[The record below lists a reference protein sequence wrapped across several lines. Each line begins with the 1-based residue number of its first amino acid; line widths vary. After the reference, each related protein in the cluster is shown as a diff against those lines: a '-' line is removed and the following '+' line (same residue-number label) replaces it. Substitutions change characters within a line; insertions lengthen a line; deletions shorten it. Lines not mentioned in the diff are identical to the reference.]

1 MQAKQHGL
9 RIGVLGTGWGTRISV
24 PALRAEGWHVA
35 ALWSRNA
42 ERAAA
47 QAAELGIPFAT
58 HDASALIHRPD
69 IDAVTI
75 VTPTPTHRDLCLEAL
90 AAGKHVLAEKPMAMN
105 AGEAEEMA
113 AAAESAGVT
122 AMINFEFRFTPQ
134 RLHVQRLVADG
145 YLGSLRHGMVELYWA
160 PPLAEREL
168 NWRSQ
173 AAMGGGVLNEHGSHY
188 IDALHQWL
196 GDVRSVS
203 ARVETFV
210 PQRRGSGSGPPAS
223 RADADDFFTATF
235 GMANGGVVVLTQSWA
250 AAFGLG
256 MRATLAG
263 SGGMLVTTC
272 RETMMFDGEVCGA
285 PAGSDALQ
293 PLSLPADIAPFD
305 EPDWRVG
312 SSRRLLRE
320 FLRGIRDGCSPAP
333 NFADGLRCQRVLD
346 AIRESAGSGG
356 TVVL

>member
-1 MQAKQHGL
+1 MTEQHGL
-9 RIGVLGTGWGTRISV
+9 RIGVLGTGWGTRLSV

-42 ERAAA
+42 ERAEK
-47 QAAELGIPFAT
+47 QAAELEIPFAT
-58 HDASALIHRPD
+58 NDASALINRPD

-75 VTPTPTHRDLCLEAL
+75 VTPTPTHRDICLEAL

-113 AAAESAGVT
+113 AAAESAAVT

-134 RLHVQRLVADG
+134 RLHVKRLLAEG
-145 YLGSLRHGMVELYWA
+145 YLGRLRHGMVELYWA

-196 GDVRSVS
+196 GDIRSVS
-203 ARVETFV
+203 GRVETFV
-210 PQRRGSGSGPPAS
+210 PQRRGSGGE
-223 RADADDFFTATF
+223 ADAEDFFTATF
-235 GMANGGVVVLTQSWA
+235 GMAQGGVVVLTQSWA
-250 AAFGLG
+250 AAFGQG

-263 SGGMLVTTC
+263 SDGMLVTAC
-272 RETMMFDGEVCGA
+272 RETMMFDGEVCGV
-285 PAGSDALQ
+285 PAGGEDLQAL
-293 PLSLPADIAPFD
+293 PLPPDIAPFD

-320 FLRGIRDGCSPAP
+320 FLRGIREGCSPAP

-346 AIRESAGSGG
+346 AVRESARDGS

>member
-1 MQAKQHGL
+1 MTEQHGL

-24 PALRAEGWHVA
+24 PALRAEGWQVA

-42 ERAAA
+42 ERAEK
-47 QAAELGIPFAT
+47 QAAELEIPFAT
-58 HDASALIHRPD
+58 SDAAALVNRPD

-75 VTPTPTHRDLCLEAL
+75 VTPTPTHREICLQAL

-105 AGEAEEMA
+105 AGDAEEMA

-134 RLHVQRLVADG
+134 RLHVQRRLQEG
-145 YLGSLRHGMVELYWA
+145 YVGLLRHGVVELYFA

-168 NWRSQ
+168 NWRSR
-173 AAMGGGVLNEHGSHY
+173 AVMGGGTLNEHGSHY
-188 IDALHQWL
+188 IDALHQWGL
-196 GDVRSVS
+196 VIRSVS
-203 ARVETFV
+203 ACTNTFV
-210 PQRRGSGSGPPAS
+210 PERLASGPGTPED
-223 RADADDFFTATF
+223 ADADDFFTATF
-235 GMANGGVVVLTQSWA
+235 GLENGGVVVLTQSWA
-250 AAFGLG
+250 SGFGLG

-263 SGGMLVTTC
+263 SDGMLVTTC

-285 PAGSDALQ
+285 SAGAIDLK
-293 PLSLPADIAPFD
+293 PLPLPSDIAPFD

-320 FLRGIRDGCSPAP
+320 FLRGIREGCSPAP
-333 NFADGLRCQRVLD
+333 SFADGLRCQRVID
-346 AIRESAGSGG
+346 AIRESARSGRRIA
-356 TVVL
+356 L

>member
-1 MQAKQHGL
+1 MTEQHGL

-42 ERAAA
+42 ERAEK
-47 QAAELGIPFAT
+47 QAAELDISFAT
-58 HDASALIHRPD
+58 HDASALINRPD

-75 VTPTPTHRDLCLEAL
+75 VTPTPTHRDLCLQAL

-105 AGEAEEMA
+105 ASEAEEMA

-134 RLHVQRLVADG
+134 RLHVQRLLADG
-145 YLGSLRHGMVELYWA
+145 YLGSLRHGMAELYWA

-196 GDVRSVS
+196 GGIRSVS
-203 ARVETFV
+203 ASIATFV
-210 PQRRGSGSGPPAS
+210 PQRRDSGEGAS
-223 RADADDFFTATF
+223 AQADADDFFTATF
-235 GMANGGVVVLTQSWA
+235 GMEKGGVVVLTQSWA
-250 AAFGLG
+250 ASFGMG

-263 SGGMLVTTC
+263 SDGMLVTTC
-272 RETMMFDGEVCGA
+272 RETMMFDGEVYGA
-285 PAGSDALQ
+285 PAGSDDLQ
-293 PLSLPADIAPFD
+293 PLPLPPDVVPFN
-305 EPDWRVG
+305 EPDWRVA
-312 SSRRLLRE
+312 SSQRLLRE
-320 FLRGIRDGCSPAP
+320 FLRGIREGCSPAP
-333 NFADGLRCQRVLD
+333 NFTDGVRCQRVLD
-346 AIRESAGSGG
+346 AIRESARSGR

>member
-1 MQAKQHGL
+1 MTEQHGL

-42 ERAAA
+42 ERAEK
-47 QAAELGIPFAT
+47 QAAELEIPFAT
-58 HDASALIHRPD
+58 NDASALINRSD

-75 VTPTPTHRDLCLEAL
+75 VTPTPTHHDICLEVL
-90 AAGKHVLAEKPMAMN
+90 AAGKHVLTEKPMAMH
-105 AGEAEEMA
+105 AGEAEAMV
-113 AAAESAGVT
+113 AAAESAGAT

-134 RLHVQRLVADG
+134 RLHVQRLLAEG
-145 YLGSLRHGMVELYWA
+145 CLGGLRHGMVELYWS

-173 AAMGGGVLNEHGSHY
+173 AVMGGGVLNEHGSHY

-196 GDVRSVS
+196 GDIRSVS

-210 PQRRGSGSGPPAS
+210 TQRRGPASGPPVQ
-223 RADADDFFTATF
+223 ADADDFFTATF
-235 GMANGGVVVLTQSWA
+235 GMAQGGVVVLTQSWA
-250 AAFGLG
+250 AAFGQG

-263 SGGMLVTTC
+263 SDGMLVTAC

-285 PAGSDALQ
+285 PAGSDDLQ
-293 PLSLPADIAPFD
+293 PLTRPADILPFD
-305 EPDWRVG
+305 ESDRRVG

-320 FLRGIRDGCSPAP
+320 FLRGIREGCSPAP
-333 NFADGLRCQRVLD
+333 NFADGLRCQRVID
-346 AIRESAGSGG
+346 AIRESARCGR
-356 TVVL
+356 TVML

>member
-134 RLHVQRLVADG
+134 RLHVQRLLAEG
-145 YLGSLRHGMVELYWA
+145 YLGRLRHGMVELYWA

-210 PQRRGSGSGPPAS
+210 PQRRASGSEPPAQ
-223 RADADDFFTATF
+223 ADADDFFTATF

-346 AIRESAGSGG
+346 AIRESARSGG

>member
-1 MQAKQHGL
+1 MTDQHGL

-42 ERAAA
+42 ERADK
-47 QAAELGIPFAT
+47 QAAELEIPFAT
-58 HDASALIHRPD
+58 NDASALIHRPD

-75 VTPTPTHRDLCLEAL
+75 VTPTPTHRDICLEAL

-134 RLHVQRLVADG
+134 RLHVQRLLAEG
-145 YLGSLRHGMVELYWA
+145 YVGRLRHGMVELYWA

-196 GDVRSVS
+196 GDIRSVS

-210 PQRRGSGSGPPAS
+210 PQRRGASGE
-223 RADADDFFTATF
+223 ADAEDFFTATF
-235 GMANGGVVVLTQSWA
+235 GMAQGGVVVLTQSWA
-250 AAFGLG
+250 AAFGQG

-263 SGGMLVTTC
+263 SDGMLVTAC

-285 PAGSDALQ
+285 PAGSEDLQAL
-293 PLSLPADIAPFD
+293 PLPPDIAPFD

-320 FLRGIRDGCSPAP
+320 FLRGIREGCSPAP
-333 NFADGLRCQRVLD
+333 NFADGLRCQRVID
-346 AIRESAGSGG
+346 AIRESARSGR
-356 TVVL
+356 TVRL

>member
-1 MQAKQHGL
+1 MTEQHGL

-42 ERAAA
+42 ERAEK
-47 QAAELGIPFAT
+47 QAAELEIPFAT
-58 HDASALIHRPD
+58 NDASALINRPD

-90 AAGKHVLAEKPMAMN
+90 TAGKHVLAEKPMAMN

-134 RLHVQRLVADG
+134 RLHVQRLLAEG
-145 YLGSLRHGMVELYWA
+145 YVGSLRHGMVELYWA

-196 GDVRSVS
+196 GDIRSVS
-203 ARVETFV
+203 AQVETFV
-210 PQRRGSGSGPPAS
+210 PQRRGSGGE
-223 RADADDFFTATF
+223 ADAEDFFTATF
-235 GMANGGVVVLTQSWA
+235 GMAQGGVVVLTQSWA
-250 AAFGLG
+250 ASVAHG

-263 SGGMLVTTC
+263 SNGMLVTAC

-285 PAGSDALQ
+285 PAGSDDLQAL
-293 PLSLPADIAPFD
+293 PLPPDIAPFD

-320 FLRGIRDGCSPAP
+320 FLRGIREGCSPAP

-346 AIRESAGSGG
+346 AIRESARSGR
-356 TVVL
+356 TVMV

>member
-1 MQAKQHGL
+1 MTEQHGL

-24 PALRAEGWHVA
+24 PALRAEGWQVA

-42 ERAAA
+42 ERAEK
-47 QAAELGIPFAT
+47 QAAELEIPFAT
-58 HDASALIHRPD
+58 NDAAALVNRPD

-75 VTPTPTHRDLCLEAL
+75 VTPTPTHRDICLQAL

-105 AGEAEEMA
+105 AGDAEEMA

-134 RLHVQRLVADG
+134 RLHLQRRLAEG
-145 YLGSLRHGMVELYWA
+145 YVGRLRHGVVELYFA
-160 PPLAEREL
+160 PPLAERQL

-173 AAMGGGVLNEHGSHY
+173 AAMGGGTLNEHGSHY
-188 IDALHQWL
+188 IDALHQW
-196 GDVRSVS
+196 GMVIRSVS
-203 ARVETFV
+203 ARTETFV
-210 PQRRGSGSGPPAS
+210 PERLASGA
-223 RADADDFFTATF
+223 RTRQEADADDFFTATF
-235 GMANGGVVVLTQSWA
+235 VLDNGGVVVLTQSWA
-250 AAFGLG
+250 AGFGLG

-285 PAGSDALQ
+285 PSGANDLETL
-293 PLSLPADIAPFD
+293 PLPPDIAPFD

-320 FLRGIRDGCSPAP
+320 FLRGIREGCSPAP
-333 NFADGLRCQRVLD
+333 NFTDGLRCQRVID
-346 AIRESAGSGG
+346 AIRESASSGR
-356 TVVL
+356 TVAL

>member
-1 MQAKQHGL
+1 MTEQNGL

-42 ERAAA
+42 ERAST
-47 QAAELGIPFAT
+47 QAAELEIPFAT
-58 HDASALIHRPD
+58 NDASALISRPD

-113 AAAESAGVT
+113 SAAETAGVT

-134 RLHVQRLVADG
+134 RLHVQRLLADG
-145 YLGSLRHGMVELYWA
+145 YLGHLRHGMVELYWA

-203 ARVETFV
+203 AHVETFV
-210 PQRRGSGSGPPAS
+210 PQRRGSGGE
-223 RADADDFFTATF
+223 ADADDFFTATF
-235 GMANGGVVVLTQSWA
+235 GMENGGVVVLTQSWA
-250 AAFGLG
+250 ASFGMG
-256 MRATLAG
+256 MRAALAG
-263 SGGMLVTTC
+263 SGGMLVTAD

-285 PAGSDALQ
+285 SAGSDDLK
-293 PLSLPADIAPFD
+293 PLPLPADIAPFD

-320 FLRGIRDGCSPAP
+320 FLRGIREGCSPAP

-346 AIRESAGSGG
+346 AIRESAGSGR
-356 TVVL
+356 TIML

>member
-1 MQAKQHGL
+1 MTEQHGL

-35 ALWSRNA
+35 ALWSRHA
-42 ERAAA
+42 ERAEK
-47 QAAELGIPFAT
+47 QAAELEIPFAT
-58 HDASALIHRPD
+58 NDASALVDRPD

-75 VTPTPTHRDLCLEAL
+75 VTPTPTHHDLCLQAL
-90 AAGKHVLAEKPMAMN
+90 TAGKHVLSEKPMAMH
-105 AGEAEEMA
+105 AGEAEAMA
-113 AAAESAGVT
+113 AAAESAGLT

-134 RLHVQRLVADG
+134 RLHVQRLLADG
-145 YLGSLRHGMVELYWA
+145 YLGRLWHGMVELYWA
-160 PPLAEREL
+160 PPLAKREL

-196 GDVRSVS
+196 GDIRSVS
-203 ARVETFV
+203 ARTETFV
-210 PQRRGSGSGPPAS
+210 PQRRGSGAE
-223 RADADDFFTATF
+223 ADADDFFTATF
-235 GMANGGVVVLTQSWA
+235 DMAQGGVVVLTQSWA
-250 AAFGLG
+250 ASFAQG

-263 SGGMLVTTC
+263 SDGMLVTAC

-285 PAGSDALQ
+285 PTGSDDLKRIPRPPDFPPLQ
-293 PLSLPADIAPFD
+293 

-320 FLRGIRDGCSPAP
+320 FLRGIREGCSPAP
-333 NFADGLRCQRVLD
+333 NFTDGLRCQRVID
-346 AIRESAGSGG
+346 AIRESARSER
-356 TVVL
+356 TVML

>member
-1 MQAKQHGL
+1 MTEQHGL

-24 PALRAEGWHVA
+24 PALRAEGWQVA

-42 ERAAA
+42 ERAEK

-58 HDASALIHRPD
+58 HDASALINRPD

-90 AAGKHVLAEKPMAMN
+90 AAGKHVLAEKPMAMH
-105 AGEAEEMA
+105 AGQAEEMA

-134 RLHVQRLVADG
+134 RLYVQRLLAGG
-145 YLGSLRHGMVELYWA
+145 YLGRLRHGMVELCWA

-173 AAMGGGVLNEHGSHY
+173 AATGGGVLNEHGSHY

-196 GDVRSVS
+196 GDICSVS
-203 ARVETFV
+203 ARTETFV
-210 PQRRGSGSGPPAS
+210 PQRRGPATGPAAQ
-223 RADADDFFTATF
+223 ADADDFFTATF
-235 GMANGGVVVLTQSWA
+235 DMAQGGVVVLTQSWA

-263 SGGMLVTTC
+263 SGGMLVTVC

-285 PAGSDALQ
+285 SAGSDDLQ
-293 PLSLPADIAPFD
+293 VLPYPADLTPFD
-305 EPDWRVG
+305 EPDMRIG

-320 FLRGIRDGCSPAP
+320 FLRGIREGRSPAP
-333 NFADGLRCQRVLD
+333 NFADGLRCQRVID
-346 AIRESAGSGG
+346 AIRESARSGR
-356 TVVL
+356 TVML

>member
-1 MQAKQHGL
+1 MTEQHGL

-42 ERAAA
+42 ERAEK

-58 HDASALIHRPD
+58 TDASALINRPD

-75 VTPTPTHRDLCLEAL
+75 VTPTPTHRVLCLEAL

-134 RLHVQRLVADG
+134 RLHVQRLLADG

-160 PPLAEREL
+160 PPLAQREL

-196 GDVRSVS
+196 GDIRSVS
-203 ARVETFV
+203 AQSATFV
-210 PQRRGSGSGPPAS
+210 PQRRGSASGPGPPPQ
-223 RADADDFFTATF
+223 ADADDFFTATF
-235 GMANGGVVVLTQSWA
+235 GMAQGGVVVLTQSWA

-263 SGGMLVTTC
+263 SDGMLVTAC

-285 PAGSDALQ
+285 PAGSDDLQ
-293 PLSLPADIAPFD
+293 TLPLPADIPPFD
-305 EPDWRVG
+305 EADWRVG

-320 FLRGIRDGCSPAP
+320 FLRGIRENCSPAP
-333 NFADGLRCQRVLD
+333 NFADGLRCQRVID
-346 AIRESAGSGG
+346 AIRESARSGR
-356 TVVL
+356 TVML

>member
-1 MQAKQHGL
+1 MTEQHGL

-42 ERAAA
+42 ERAEQ
-47 QAAELGIPFAT
+47 QAADLEIPFAT
-58 HDASALIHRPD
+58 NDASALINRPD
-69 IDAVTI
+69 VDAVTI

-105 AGEAEEMA
+105 AGEAEDMA

-134 RLHVQRLVADG
+134 RLHVQRLLAEG
-145 YLGSLRHGMVELYWA
+145 YLGRLRHGMVELYWA
-160 PPLAEREL
+160 PPLAERDL

-173 AAMGGGVLNEHGSHY
+173 AVMGGGVLNEHGSHY
-188 IDALHQWL
+188 IDALHQWV
-196 GDVRSVS
+196 GDIRSVS

-210 PQRRGSGSGPPAS
+210 PQRRGAGGE
-223 RADADDFFTATF
+223 ADAEDFFTATF
-235 GMANGGVVVLTQSWA
+235 GMAQGGVVVLTQSWA
-250 AAFGLG
+250 AAFGQG

-263 SGGMLVTTC
+263 SEGMLVTAC

-285 PAGSDALQ
+285 PAGGEDLQ
-293 PLSLPADIAPFD
+293 VLPLPPDIVPFD
-305 EPDWRVG
+305 EADWRVA

-320 FLRGIRDGCSPAP
+320 FLRGIREGCSPVP
-333 NFADGLRCQRVLD
+333 NFADGLRCQRVID
-346 AIRESAGSGG
+346 AIRESARSGR
-356 TVVL
+356 TVML

>member
-1 MQAKQHGL
+1 MTEQHGL

-42 ERAAA
+42 ERAST

-58 HDASALIHRPD
+58 HDASALINRPD

-75 VTPTPTHRDLCLEAL
+75 VTPTPTHRDLCLQAL

-113 AAAESAGVT
+113 VAAESAGVT

-134 RLHVQRLVADG
+134 RLHVQRLLADG
-145 YLGSLRHGMVELYWA
+145 YLGSLRHGMAELYWA
-160 PPLAEREL
+160 PPLAQREL

-196 GDVRSVS
+196 GGIRSVS
-203 ARVETFV
+203 AQIETFV
-210 PQRRGSGSGPPAS
+210 PERRGAGPAAQ
-223 RADADDFFTATF
+223 ADADDFFTATF
-235 GMANGGVVVLTQSWA
+235 GMAQGGFVVLTQSWA
-250 AAFGLG
+250 AGCPLG
-256 MRATLAG
+256 MRATLVG
-263 SGGMLVTTC
+263 SDGVLITSD

-285 PAGSDALQ
+285 PAGGHDLN
-293 PLSLPADIAPFD
+293 PLPLPPDIAPFD

-320 FLRGIRDGCSPAP
+320 FLRGIREGCSPAP

-346 AIRESAGSGG
+346 AIRESARSGR
-356 TVVL
+356 TVVLQAP

>member
-1 MQAKQHGL
+1 MTEQHGL

-42 ERAAA
+42 ERAEQ
-47 QAAELGIPFAT
+47 QAAELEIPFAT
-58 HDASALIHRPD
+58 NDASALINRPD

-75 VTPTPTHRDLCLEAL
+75 VTPTPTHRDLCLQAL

-105 AGEAEEMA
+105 VGEAEEMA

-134 RLHVQRLVADG
+134 RLHVQRLLAEG
-145 YLGSLRHGMVELYWA
+145 YLGRLRHGMVELYWA

-196 GDVRSVS
+196 GDITSVS
-203 ARVETFV
+203 AQIETFV
-210 PQRRGSGSGPPAS
+210 PERSGSGSAAQ
-223 RADADDFFTATF
+223 ADADDFFTATF
-235 GMANGGVVVLTQSWA
+235 GMAQGGFVVLTQSWA
-250 AAFGLG
+250 AGCPLG

-263 SGGMLVTTC
+263 SDGVLITAD

-285 PAGSDALQ
+285 PAGSDELA
-293 PLSLPADIAPFD
+293 PLPLPADIAPFD

-320 FLRGIRDGCSPAP
+320 FLRGIREGCSPAP

-346 AIRESAGSGG
+346 AIRESARSGR

>member
-1 MQAKQHGL
+1 MTEQHGL

-42 ERAAA
+42 ERASN

-58 HDASALIHRPD
+58 NDASALINRPD

-75 VTPTPTHRDLCLEAL
+75 VTPTPTHHDICLEAL
-90 AAGKHVLAEKPMAMN
+90 AAGKHVLCEKPMAMH
-105 AGEAEEMA
+105 ADQAEAMVT
-113 AAAESAGVT
+113 AAESAGVT

-134 RLHVQRLVADG
+134 RLHVQRLLADG
-145 YLGSLRHGMVELYWA
+145 YVGRLHHGMVELYWA

-173 AAMGGGVLNEHGSHY
+173 ASMGGGVLNEHGSHY

-196 GDVRSVS
+196 GDISSVN
-203 ARVETFV
+203 ARTETFV
-210 PQRRGSGSGPPAS
+210 PQRRGPTSGGPVQ
-223 RADADDFFTATF
+223 ADADDFFTATF
-235 GMANGGVVVLTQSWA
+235 GMAQGGVVVLTQSWA
-250 AAFGLG
+250 AAFGQG

-263 SGGMLVTTC
+263 SGGMLVTAC

-285 PAGSDALQ
+285 PAGSDDLQ
-293 PLSLPADIAPFD
+293 PLQRPADIAPFD
-305 EPDWRVG
+305 EPDWRIG

-320 FLRGIRDGCSPAP
+320 FQRGIREGCSATP
-333 NFADGLRCQRVLD
+333 NFADGLRCQRVID
-346 AIRESAGSGG
+346 AIRESARSGR
-356 TVVL
+356 TVTL

>member
-1 MQAKQHGL
+1 
-9 RIGVLGTGWGTRISV
+9 
-24 PALRAEGWHVA
+24 
-35 ALWSRNA
+35 
-42 ERAAA
+42 
-47 QAAELGIPFAT
+47 
-58 HDASALIHRPD
+58 
-69 IDAVTI
+69 
-75 VTPTPTHRDLCLEAL
+75 
-90 AAGKHVLAEKPMAMN
+90 MAMN
-105 AGEAEEMA
+105 VGEAEEMA

-134 RLHVQRLVADG
+134 RLHVQRLVAEG
-145 YLGSLRHGMVELYWA
+145 YLGSLRHGMLELYWA

-210 PQRRGSGSGPPAS
+210 PQRRGSGSGPPAP

-235 GMANGGVVVLTQSWA
+235 GMTNGGVVVLTQSWA

-256 MRATLAG
+256 MRATLGGLRRDAG
-263 SGGMLVTTC
+263 DDVPGNDDVRRRGV
-272 RETMMFDGEVCGA
+272 
-285 PAGSDALQ
+285 PALLPGSDDLQ
-293 PLSLPADIAPFD
+293 PLPLPADIAPFD

-320 FLRGIRDGCSPAP
+320 FLRGIREGRSPAP

>member
-1 MQAKQHGL
+1 MIEQHGL

-42 ERAAA
+42 ERAEK
-47 QAAELGIPFAT
+47 QAADLEIPFAT
-58 HDASALIHRPD
+58 HDAAALINRSD

-105 AGEAEEMA
+105 AGEAEGMA

-134 RLHVQRLVADG
+134 RLHVQQLLANG
-145 YLGSLRHGMVELYWA
+145 YLGQLRHGMVELYWA

-196 GDVRSVS
+196 GDIRSVS
-203 ARVETFV
+203 ASIETFV
-210 PQRRGSGSGPPAS
+210 PERRGLTSGTPAQ
-223 RADADDFFTATF
+223 ADADDFFTATF
-235 GMANGGVVVLTQSWA
+235 GMAQGGFVVLTQSWA
-250 AAFGLG
+250 AAFGQG

-263 SGGMLVTTC
+263 SDGMLVTTC

-285 PAGSDALQ
+285 PAGSDNLQ
-293 PLSLPADIAPFD
+293 PLPLPADIAPFD
-305 EPDWRVG
+305 ESDWRVG

-320 FLRGIRDGCSPAP
+320 FLRGIRAGCSPAP

-346 AIRESAGSGG
+346 AIRESARSGR

>member
-1 MQAKQHGL
+1 MTEQHGL
-9 RIGVLGTGWGTRISV
+9 RIGVLGTGWGTRITV

-42 ERAAA
+42 ERAEK
-47 QAAELGIPFAT
+47 QAAELEIPFAT
-58 HDASALIHRPD
+58 NDASALINRPD
-69 IDAVTI
+69 VDAVTI
-75 VTPTPTHRDLCLEAL
+75 VTPTPTHHDICLEAL
-90 AAGKHVLAEKPMAMN
+90 AAGKHVLSEKPMAMN
-105 AGEAEEMA
+105 AGEAEVMV

-134 RLHVQRLVADG
+134 RLHVQRLLAEG
-145 YLGSLRHGMVELYWA
+145 YLGSLRHAMVELYWA

-173 AAMGGGVLNEHGSHY
+173 ASMGGGILNEHGTHY

-196 GDVRSVS
+196 GDIRSVS

-210 PQRRGSGSGPPAS
+210 TQRRGPVSGPPVQ
-223 RADADDFFTATF
+223 ADADDFFTATF
-235 GMANGGVVVLTQSWA
+235 GMAQGGVVVLTQSWA
-250 AAFGLG
+250 AAFGIG

-263 SGGMLVTTC
+263 SDGMLVTAC

-285 PAGSDALQ
+285 PAGSGDLK
-293 PLSLPADIAPFD
+293 PLPLPADILPFD
-305 EPDWRVG
+305 ESDWRVG

-320 FLRGIRDGCSPAP
+320 FLRGIREGCSPAP
-333 NFADGLRCQRVLD
+333 NFADGLRCQRVID
-346 AIRESAGSGG
+346 AIRESSRGG
-356 TVVL
+356 RTVML

>member
-1 MQAKQHGL
+1 MTERHGL

-24 PALRAEGWHVA
+24 PALRAEGWRVA

-42 ERAAA
+42 ERARE
-47 QAAELGIPFAT
+47 QAAELEIPFAT
-58 HDASALIHRPD
+58 NDAAALINRPD
-69 IDAVTI
+69 IDAVAI
-75 VTPTPTHRDLCLEAL
+75 VTPTPTHHDICLEAL
-90 AAGKHVLAEKPMAMN
+90 AAGKHVLSEKPMAMN
-105 AGEAEEMA
+105 AGQAEEMA

-134 RLHVQRLVADG
+134 RLHVQRLLADG
-145 YLGSLRHGMVELYWA
+145 YLGQLRHGMVELYWA

-196 GDVRSVS
+196 GDIRSVS
-203 ARVETFV
+203 ARTETFV
-210 PQRRGSGSGPPAS
+210 PQRRGPTAGAS
-223 RADADDFFTATF
+223 AQADADDFFTATF
-235 GMANGGVVVLTQSWA
+235 GMEKGGVVVLTQSWA

-285 PAGSDALQ
+285 PASSDDLQ
-293 PLSLPADIAPFD
+293 PLSLPADIATFD
-305 EPDWRVG
+305 EPDWRVA

-320 FLRGIRDGCSPAP
+320 FLRGIREGCSPAP

-346 AIRESAGSGG
+346 AIRESNRTGR
-356 TVVL
+356 TVTL

>member
-1 MQAKQHGL
+1 MTKQHGL

-42 ERAAA
+42 ERAEK
-47 QAAELGIPFAT
+47 QAAELEIPFAT
-58 HDASALIHRPD
+58 NDASALINRPD

-134 RLHVQRLVADG
+134 RLHVQRLLAEG
-145 YLGSLRHGMVELYWA
+145 YLGRLRHGMVELYWA

-196 GDVRSVS
+196 GDIRSVS

-210 PQRRGSGSGPPAS
+210 PQRRGPGGE
-223 RADADDFFTATF
+223 ADAEDFFTATF
-235 GMANGGVVVLTQSWA
+235 GMAQGGVVVLTQSWA
-250 AAFGLG
+250 AAFGQG

-263 SGGMLVTTC
+263 SGGMLVTAC

-285 PAGSDALQ
+285 PAGSDDLE
-293 PLSLPADIAPFD
+293 PLPLPPDIAPFD

-320 FLRGIRDGCSPAP
+320 FLRGIREGRSPAP
-333 NFADGLRCQRVLD
+333 NFADGLRCQRVID
-346 AIRESAGSGG
+346 AVRESARSGR
-356 TVVL
+356 TVIV